1 MPAVLYY
8 SIKWRN
14 SNFARTVWRFWLPA
28 WKYDSVF
35 KEFATDDSNTNFE
48 QRRVALFVSRFSDHK
63 CRHGNVYAARC
74 NVTRKKTVWVI
85 INRNYVPAGYN
96 RCLVYNRFY
105 CLSHRTSQYGKELNI
120 SVSRLRRSA
129 NHNALDNWPIR
140 TRLVL
145 RTMSFVKM
153 GTFQKGGA

>member
-1 MPAVLYY
+1 MPAVLYF
-8 SIKWRN
+8 SIKWGN

-28 WKYDSVF
+28 WKYDFVF

-48 QRRVALFVSRFSDHK
+48 QRRVALFVSRFSNHK

-74 NVTRKKTVWVI
+74 NVTCKKTVWVI

-105 CLSHRTSQYGKELNI
+105 CLSHRTSQYG
-120 SVSRLRRSA
+120 SA

-140 TRLVL
+140 TRLIL
-145 RTMSFVKM
+145 RTMSVVKI
-153 GTFQKGGA
+153 GAFQKGGA